1 MNILV
6 FIGPAIVYPDPIRDE
21 PRLLGSETW
30 MSEPDRRTL
39 ETALALRDVAGSG
52 TVTVVAA
59 GPDRIEV
66 LLREALA
73 AGADR
78 AIRFWLP
85 PAAGWDGR
93 ALARLVA
100 EQASGLSADV
110 AVVRNRTSDIES
122 CLIGAFL
129 IETDGFTGVTSVV
142 DVRAVDDTLEVDRV
156 VEQEVETVKCRLP
169 AALAI
174 ERGDDLRYPT
184 LPDRLRAKEATI
196 PVVSGDAAASVDVDR
211 ITLPKPLRRPA
222 IDRRPGEERAMEHV
236 MGVGGAGGSLIEGDP
251 ADVAR
256 ELADF
261 LRAKLRL

>member
-1 MNILV
+1 MNVLV
-6 FIGPAIVYPDPIRDE
+6 LIGPAAVYPVSIRDD
-21 PRLLGSETW
+21 PRVFGGETW
-30 MSEPDRRTL
+30 LSEPDRRAV
-39 ETALALRDVAGSG
+39 ETALALRDEAGCG

-59 GPDRIEV
+59 GPERIEV

-78 AIRFWLP
+78 AIRLWIP

-93 ALARLVA
+93 ALAGLVA
-100 EQASGLSADV
+100 EQASELSADV

-122 CLIGAFL
+122 CLIGASL
-129 IETDGFTGVTSVV
+129 IETDGLTGVTSVV
-142 DVRAVDDTLEVDRV
+142 GVSAVDDTLEVDRV
-156 VEQEVETVKCRLP
+156 VEQEIETVKCHLP

-184 LPDRLRAKEATI
+184 LPDRLRAKKATI
-196 PVVSGDAAASVDVDR
+196 PVVSGDAAALVDVDR

-222 IDRRPGEERAMEHV
+222 IDRRPGEERAMEQV
-236 MGVGGAGGSLIEGDP
+236 MGVSGSGGSLIEGDP

-261 LRAKLRL
+261 LRSKLRL